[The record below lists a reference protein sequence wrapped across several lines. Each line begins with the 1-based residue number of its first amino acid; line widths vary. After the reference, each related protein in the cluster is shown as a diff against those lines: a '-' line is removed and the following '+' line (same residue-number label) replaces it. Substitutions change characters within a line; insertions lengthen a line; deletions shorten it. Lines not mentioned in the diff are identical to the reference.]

1 MQKVEGSSPFSR
13 FEERPAGT
21 SFARLPTE
29 QGPAATLDR
38 PRPGPGSPV
47 SPHAEWRAAE
57 GAVVSNGVSNPP
69 WISDS

>member
-1 MQKVEGSSPFSR
+1 
-13 FEERPAGT
+13 
-21 SFARLPTE
+21 
-29 QGPAATLDR
+29 
-38 PRPGPGSPV
+38 V